1 LTATGPTATADR
13 RSAAVGSEI
22 QLWRAALLL
31 VGALTLLRLVFL
43 LVSPLD
49 LDVEEAQYWSWAQTP
64 DWGYFS
70 KPPLIAWLIGAVT
83 SLCGNGTACVR
94 AASPLLHGL
103 TALVVGATGTALGGR
118 RVGAWAA
125 MLYATMPGVSFSA
138 MLMTTDVPLLLFW
151 SIALLALVR
160 LRQGGGLGWALI
172 AGVACGLGAL
182 SKYAMLFF
190 LAGVALYLIL
200 SPQGRRAIGWRA
212 AAVMTSLVLLILLP
226 NVLWNAARTWITVAQ
241 TASTAGTAGR
251 SFQLSAILEYVVG
264 QIAIF
269 GPAPLYLM
277 LRQGIAWRRARA
289 EAAAPGTPLGWDDR
303 LLLLCLS
310 LPFFVP
316 FLVMSMVSRA
326 NANWTAFAFIAG
338 CVLVAGV
345 ADKGRAA
352 WYRRAAVISHACLG
366 PLIYGLVWLTP
377 HWPVVPGLPHALERM
392 TGWQP
397 LGGAVASEMAK
408 DGPIRLLTND
418 RSLTARLLYYAH
430 VAPGNYAVWNPD
442 GFPNS
447 HYELVASLKPGDRGP
462 FLLVANSPL
471 ADEIPQ
477 HFEQASPAGM
487 IDVPLFTG
495 AKRRFFLYRL
505 SGFRGYGP

>member
-1 LTATGPTATADR
+1 VTADR
-13 RSAAVGSEI
+13 ASVAAGSEI

-31 VGALTLLRLVFL
+31 VGALTLLRLAFL
-43 LVSPLD
+43 LVSPLE

-70 KPPLIAWLIGAVT
+70 KPPLIAWLIAAVT
-83 SLCGNGTACVR
+83 SICGNGAACVR

-103 TALVVGATGTALGGR
+103 TALVVGTIGTALGGR
-118 RVGAWAA
+118 RVGAWSA

-138 MLMTTDVPLLLFW
+138 MLMTTDVPLLFFW
-151 SIALLALVR
+151 SITLLAFVR
-160 LRQGGGLGWALI
+160 LRQGGGLGWAMI
-172 AGVACGLGAL
+172 GGIACGLGAL

-190 LAGVALYLIL
+190 LAGAALYLIL
-200 SPQGRRAIGWRA
+200 SRQGRRAIGWRA
-212 AAVMTSLVLLILLP
+212 ATVMTSVALLILLP
-226 NVLWNAARTWITVAQ
+226 NVLWNAARTWITVTQ
-241 TASTAGTAGR
+241 TAVTAGTTGP

-277 LRQGIAWRRARA
+277 LRQGVAWRRVRA
-289 EAAAPGTPLGWDDR
+289 EAAAPGAPLGWDDR

-316 FLVMSMVSRA
+316 FIAMSALSRA

-345 ADKGRAA
+345 AVKGRAG
-352 WYRRAAVISHACLG
+352 WYRRAATVTHAWVA
-366 PLIYGLVWLTP
+366 PAIYGLVLLTP

-392 TGWQP
+392 TGWQA
-397 LGGAVASEMAK
+397 LGAAVASEMAK
-408 DGPIRLLTND
+408 DGPIRLLTDD
-418 RSLTARLLYYAH
+418 RALTARLLYYAH
-430 VAPGNYAVWNPD
+430 VAPGGYVVWNPD
-442 GFPNS
+442 GRPNNQ
-447 HYELVASLKPGDRGP
+447 YELVASLKPGDRGP
-462 FLLVANSPL
+462 FLLVTDSPV
-471 ADEIPQ
+471 ADDIPP
-477 HFEQASPAGM
+477 HFDQASPAAM
-487 IDVPLFTG
+487 VETPLFTG

-505 SGFRGYGP
+505 SGFRGYGS